1 MQRLLCLAS
10 NLAKVVRVELE
21 RPRQIEIALNG
32 QVLVTQKNLP
42 QLTNTLLVPIT
53 LQSSN
58 SLKITLKGSPLSFIT
73 VSVRG
78 IDHIQP
84 EILLVS
90 PQEGQIIPSLTVE
103 AEGSGGGRP
112 VTKNYYGPFQANS
125 FYQYDINGRLLN
137 QINVAGSVVGI
148 SHNSDRELQSI
159 GNLQLAR
166 DQQTG
171 LIVGKSLD
179 SINESA
185 SYNSFGEVTARSIS
199 SGVGS
204 EVYVRDDLGR
214 IIERSTGIG
223 GIAETS
229 QYVYDPAG
237 QLVRVIR
244 NGSFSSDVRYSYD
257 ARGNRLSVNR
267 DGVVTTS
274 TYDNA
279 DRLLTS
285 GDLRFSYTAHGDLLE
300 KENIVTGEKLTLTYD
315 ERGQLTRATLP
326 NGTIVQY
333 AIDGEG
339 KRLAMAVNGAMT
351 VGYMH
356 DLDGR
361 LVAEVNSNGS
371 LRSHFIYASQAH
383 SPDYMIRGGTRYF
396 FAKDHLG
403 SIKAVVNANTGVTEQ
418 LIHYDEFGRVLSDSN
433 PGFQPFGFAGGQH
446 DHQTGLVRFGVRDY
460 CTLALKLTSFSTET
474 TTSQSLGENK

>member
-1 MQRLLCLAS
+1 MSQ
-10 NLAKVVRVELE
+10 
-21 RPRQIEIALNG
+21 PR
-32 QVLVTQKNLP
+32 
-42 QLTNTLLVPIT
+42 
-53 LQSSN
+53 
-58 SLKITLKGSPLSFIT
+58 
-73 VSVRG
+73 
-78 IDHIQP
+78 HI
-84 EILLVS
+84 
-90 PQEGQIIPSLTVE
+90 
-103 AEGSGGGRP
+103 
-112 VTKNYYGPFQANS
+112 
-125 FYQYDINGRLLN
+125 
-137 QINVAGSVVGI
+137 VGV
-148 SHNSDRELQSI
+148 SHNSDRELQSV

-171 LIVGKSLD
+171 LIVGKSFD

-185 SYNSFGEVTARSIS
+185 SYNSFGEVTGRSIS
-199 SGVGS
+199 GGVGS

-214 IIERSTGIG
+214 VVERSTNIG
-223 GIAETS
+223 GIVETS
-229 QYVYDPAG
+229 NYLYDPAG

-244 NGSFSSDVRYSYD
+244 SGPFSSDVRYSYD

-267 DGVVTTS
+267 DGAVTTS

-339 KRLAMAVNGAMT
+339 KRIAKAVNGAMT

-371 LRSHFIYASQAH
+371 LRSHFIYVSQTH

-403 SIKAVVNANTGVTEQ
+403 SIKAVVNVNTGVTEQ
-418 LIHYDEFGRVLSDSN
+418 VLHYDEFGRVLSDSN
-433 PGFQPFGFAGGQH
+433 PGFQPFGFAGGH
-446 DHQTGLVRFGVRDY
+446 YDHQTGLVRFGARDY
-460 CTLALKLTSFSTET
+460 DAEIGRWTAKDTILFERDDTNLYRYTKNDPINLLDPDGNRPVVPRPPPPPPPRPRPPFNPPRWVTQPNAPSVPLPVPRPPSDQGPIDRPDVEFLLCLIKGNCPPPKLPPGPTPPGPRKCTPGNPSGRAPVSPGTV
-474 TTSQSLGENK
+474 GPG